1 MTDKIILENVAKPYV
16 IKKAK
21 IKPKKIRVYID
32 YLQHKLEDIFGVV
45 PLSPSTKVKE
55 VKK

>member
-21 IKPKKIRVYID
+21 IKPKKKIIPDLRVIKKVMIKP
-32 YLQHKLEDIFGVV
+32 KLLSIIFK
-45 PLSPSTKVKE
+45 KVK
-55 VKK
+55 K